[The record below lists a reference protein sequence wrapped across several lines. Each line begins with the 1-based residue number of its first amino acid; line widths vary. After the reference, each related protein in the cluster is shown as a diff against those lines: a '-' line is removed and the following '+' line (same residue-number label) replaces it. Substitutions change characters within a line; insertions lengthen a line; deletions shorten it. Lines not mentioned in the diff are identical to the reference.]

1 LPVLAPR
8 RWPGGWVEGTHAA
21 RRGRHGRCRSTEAC
35 ARTEPPSPVAG
46 SPPEPPGGVA
56 FAGAARTSQRR
67 DRQRRAGDRKRR
79 QKRARGGRTAGPTD
93 PPDS

>member
-1 LPVLAPR
+1 MFAGARSPEVARWVGGGHARGTPRATRALPQH
-8 RWPGGWVEGTHAA
+8 GGV
-21 RRGRHGRCRSTEAC
+21 RHD
-35 ARTEPPSPVAG
+35 RTALAG

-56 FAGAARTSQRR
+56 FAGAARTS
-67 DRQRRAGDRKRR
+67 QRRAGDRKRR